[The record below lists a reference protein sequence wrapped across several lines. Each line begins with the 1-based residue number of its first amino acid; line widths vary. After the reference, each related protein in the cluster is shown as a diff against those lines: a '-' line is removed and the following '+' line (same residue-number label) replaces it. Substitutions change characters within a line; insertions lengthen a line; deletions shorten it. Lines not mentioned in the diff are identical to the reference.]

1 MLLPR
6 IAHPAQ
12 AWLPTPGDTVAIRVS
27 PMSTF
32 TRAQVLS
39 VRPCRDPR
47 RVRIS
52 FVWTE
57 GDPDLP
63 TPAVKGVRAS
73 VRVWADGGGAV
84 MVRPLPAPTAQ
95 PEEDDRGSRRAAPS
109 PARVI

>member
-12 AWLPTPGDTVAIRVS
+12 AWLPTPGETVMVRCS

-32 TRAQVLS
+32 TCAVVRS
-39 VRPCRDPR
+39 VRDCKDPR
-47 RVRIS
+47 MVRIG
-52 FVWTE
+52 FVWAE
-57 GDPDLP
+57 DNPDLP

-84 MVRPLPAPTAQ
+84 MVCPL
-95 PEEDDRGSRRAAPS
+95 S
-109 PARVI
+109 ARL